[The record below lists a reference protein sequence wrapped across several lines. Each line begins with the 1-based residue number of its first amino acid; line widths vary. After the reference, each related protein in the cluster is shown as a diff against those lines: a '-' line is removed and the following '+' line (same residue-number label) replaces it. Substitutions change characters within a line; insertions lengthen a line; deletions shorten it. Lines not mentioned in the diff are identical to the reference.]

1 MRISNETKV
10 GALTVIAV
18 TIIVLGFNFLRGK
31 TIFKSGNF
39 IYAKYHDTKGLIVS
53 NPVYVNGY
61 QVGTVFEI
69 ENLNANLSEISVAI
83 KMNNNYQIPVNSIA
97 TIQENPLGTNS
108 IYITL
113 GTAADY
119 LKNGDTVRTA
129 PATSLLGDFMNTL
142 SPMGEQ
148 FKKTIDELRK
158 VLVYVNTVM
167 DEENKAATKKAI
179 MRNMDKLK
187 LYYRIDDIYKNEEKF
202 DNFLKEFVIMM
213 PGLNKI
219 MNELDD
225 IFKDIEVDEDI
236 VSNFRSNCISS
247 ESMLLGKK
255 RSAPE
260 SELSQVE
267 TPKKKTVV
275 ENVVQKQD
283 FTFRNVKEKINKIN
297 LNGITLSSSK
307 STTNSNT
314 PEQNTNLSLPNISQE
329 LKKID
334 LYKIN
339 PMPMY
344 SKTNEKQHLTRG
356 INSKLAGSIKSKP
369 TKLTHKKNKE
379 KSVKSVIHNSFFERF
394 RIQNKTDENSQ
405 HNITYLKTT
414 PKEDPKPKPEEKK
427 TKPEKK
433 FKISVTKDPTT
444 NHTYVHF
451 SKQSNEEQESDDEI
465 LAENTPTKS
474 SYKRSPM
481 TVSRTNLLKLF
492 NQSNKI

>member
-158 VLVYVNTVM
+158 VLVNVNSVM
-167 DEENKAATKKAI
+167 DDQNKANFKELISNLTKTSDNLNKSMASI
-179 MRNMDKLK
+179 QQMVDKQGGSIAQTAENLNGFTKNLADNNKKISNIINNLDSTSQSIKDANLNKTIKEIQTALAGINLTLQK
-187 LYYRIDDIYKNEEKF
+187 LNSG
-202 DNFLKEFVIMM
+202 N
-213 PGLNKI
+213 GTAAKI
-219 MNELDD
+219 MNDPSVYTELKNTINSVNTLVDD
-225 IFKDIEVDEDI
+225 IKVHPKRYIN
-236 VSNFRSNCISS
+236 VSVF
-247 ESMLLGKK
+247 GKK
-255 RSAPE
+255 
-260 SELSQVE
+260 
-267 TPKKKTVV
+267 
-275 ENVVQKQD
+275 D
-283 FTFRNVKEKINKIN
+283 
-297 LNGITLSSSK
+297 K
-307 STTNSNT
+307 ST
-314 PEQNTNLSLPNISQE
+314 PL
-329 LKKID
+329 
-334 LYKIN
+334 
-339 PMPMY
+339 
-344 SKTNEKQHLTRG
+344 
-356 INSKLAGSIKSKP
+356 SKP
-369 TKLTHKKNKE
+369 IADT
-379 KSVKSVIHNSFFERF
+379 I
-394 RIQNKTDENSQ
+394 
-405 HNITYLKTT
+405 
-414 PKEDPKPKPEEKK
+414 
-427 TKPEKK
+427 
-433 FKISVTKDPTT
+433 
-444 NHTYVHF
+444 
-451 SKQSNEEQESDDEI
+451 SNE
-465 LAENTPTKS
+465 
-474 SYKRSPM
+474 
-481 TVSRTNLLKLF
+481 
-492 NQSNKI
+492 